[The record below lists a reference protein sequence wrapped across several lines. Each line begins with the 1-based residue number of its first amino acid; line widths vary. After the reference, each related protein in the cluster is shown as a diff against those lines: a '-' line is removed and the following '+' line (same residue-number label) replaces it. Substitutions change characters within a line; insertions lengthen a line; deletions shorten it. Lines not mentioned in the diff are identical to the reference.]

1 MSNLKSEGTLVQQ
14 SGKTADPK
22 ANPETGLDDVR
33 RIEDVIQSYLDGL
46 YESDAARIAGVFHP
60 TSALTSVTDDGE
72 LLITPRDLWLD
83 KVRARPSPKQQGLP
97 RHDQV
102 LAIDLV
108 SPTMAYVKLKCA
120 IPPRFF
126 TDQLSLLK
134 IDGRWQIVQKVFM
147 TELRG

>member
-1 MSNLKSEGTLVQQ
+1 MTGT
-14 SGKTADPK
+14 
-22 ANPETGLDDVR
+22 DDVR
-33 RIEDVIQSYLDGL
+33 IIEGVVRCYLDGL
-46 YESDAARIAGVFHP
+46 YESDAGKIASVFHP

-72 LLITPRDLWLD
+72 LVITPRDQWLD
-83 KVRARPSPKQQGLP
+83 KVRTRPSPQQQGLP

-102 LAIDLV
+102 LTIDVV

-134 IDGRWQIVQKVFM
+134 TNGRWQIVQKVFM
-147 TELRG
+147 TEMRD